1 MNMVERLG
9 LAVWVKD
16 LKSAKSLSRMGNIH
30 YISKRFKYVILYI
43 DGKSADQWIRRIER
57 LPYVQRV
64 ERSYRSTI
72 SLDFGKQLDLNTN

>member
-9 LAVWVKD
+9 LVVWVKD

-43 DGKSADQWIRRIER
+43 DRKSADQWIKRIER
-57 LPYVQRV
+57 LPYVVRV
-64 ERSYRSTI
+64 ERSYRSSI
-72 SLDFGKQLDLNTN
+72 SLDFGKKVDLPTT